1 MDYQFIKVFLTS
13 YSLPTLI
20 IAFLVATLSIIV
32 DKLFKGKLPFF
43 IKNYAP
49 FMLSL
54 VLYFIYDTAFVLK
67 AFVFREDTFI
77 SGVLSGSLS
86 LIFSRTY
93 YYLISG
99 EMVKS
104 PTVTVIE
111 SLLEGIIPEQ
121 TIAVTATA
129 VESLIITFEDSE
141 DQPIL
146 IEKISQVIKENSD
159 KENGEID
166 ALALASLILNAVSV
180 L

>member
-93 YYLISG
+93 Y
-99 EMVKS
+99 
-104 PTVTVIE
+104 
-111 SLLEGIIPEQ
+111 
-121 TIAVTATA
+121 
-129 VESLIITFEDSE
+129 SLIKGEN
-141 DQPIL
+141 PI
-146 IEKISQVIKENSD
+146 
-159 KENGEID
+159 
-166 ALALASLILNAVSV
+166 
-180 L
+180 